1 MFNVKTF
8 LRQAA
13 LALALASSSLVALAG
28 PVSFHV
34 DVDTSGRSGAA
45 YLDLQ
50 FNSFP
55 GASPVT
61 ATISNLTGM
70 FGGVNEADQVVFNPD
85 GSFTLA
91 NLPDLG
97 SYLKLDLLLGGA
109 FGFDILF
116 SDDHSLDTGMDGSM
130 LTVGLF
136 DDIGAIGQ
144 DYGIVRFELAPGL
157 GMLEPFAD
165 AEFAAVDPGT
175 VADVPEPSDGVLML
189 TGLALLGLTL
199 RRRSVR

>member
-1 MFNVKTF
+1 MFNVNTF

-13 LALALASSSLVALAG
+13 LALALAGSSLAALAG
-28 PVSFHV
+28 PLSYHV
-34 DVDTSGRSGAA
+34 NVDTSGRTGPA

-50 FNSFP
+50 FNAFP
-55 GASPVT
+55 QASRVT
-61 ATISNLTGM
+61 ATISNFTGM
-70 FGGVNEADQVVFNPD
+70 FSLNEADQVEAYPD
-85 GSFTLA
+85 GSFVLA

-97 SYLKLDLLLGGA
+97 SYLKLDVFLGGA

-116 SDDHSLDTGMDGSM
+116 SDDHSADTGMDGSM

-136 DDIGAIGQ
+136 DDNGAIGQ
-144 DYGIVRFELAPGL
+144 DYGIVRFELVPEQ
-157 GMLEPFAD
+157 GMLAPFVDGA
-165 AEFAAVDPGT
+165 FAAVGP
-175 VADVPEPSDGVLML
+175 VAAEVPEPSDGVLML

>member
-1 MFNVKTF
+1 MLNVKTL

-13 LALALASSSLVALAG
+13 LALALAGSSLAALAG
-28 PVSFHV
+28 PVSYHV
-34 DVDTSGRSGAA
+34 NVDTSGRSGAA
-45 YLDLQ
+45 YLDLY
-50 FNSFP
+50 FNAFP
-55 GASPVT
+55 EASRVT

-70 FGGVNEADQVVFNPD
+70 FGGVNEADQVVSNPD

-97 SYLKLDLLLGGA
+97 SYLKLDLVLGGA

-116 SDDHSLDTGMDGSM
+116 SDDQSADTGTDGST

-136 DDIGAIGQ
+136 DDNGAIGQ
-144 DYGIVRFELAPGL
+144 DYGIVRFELVPGL
-157 GMLEPFAD
+157 GMLEPIVD
-165 AEFAAVDPGT
+165 VGFAAVGPGPE
-175 VADVPEPSDGVLML
+175 ADVPEPSDGLLML

-199 RRRSVR
+199 RHRSVR

>member
-13 LALALASSSLVALAG
+13 LALALAGSSLAALAG
-28 PVSFHV
+28 PLSYHVS
-34 DVDTSGRSGAA
+34 VDTSGRSGAA

-55 GASPVT
+55 EARRVT

-70 FGGVNEADQVVFNPD
+70 FGGVGEADQVVFNPD

-97 SYLKLDLLLGGA
+97 SYLKFDLLLGA
-109 FGFDILF
+109 SFGFDILF
-116 SDDHSLDTGMDGSM
+116 SDDHGADTGMDGSM

-136 DDIGAIGQ
+136 DDNGAIGQ
-144 DYGIVRFELAPGL
+144 DYGIVSFELAPGQ
-157 GMLEPFAD
+157 GMLQPSVDGGFA
-165 AEFAAVDPGT
+165 T
-175 VADVPEPSDGVLML
+175 VGPVQTADVPEPADGLLML
-189 TGLALLGLTL
+189 TGLALLGFTL

>member
-8 LRQAA
+8 LRQATLT
-13 LALALASSSLVALAG
+13 LALAGSSLAALAG
-28 PVSFHV
+28 PLGYHV
-34 DVDTSGRSGAA
+34 KVDTSGRSGAA

-55 GASPVT
+55 EASRVT

-70 FGGVNEADQVVFNPD
+70 FGGVSETDQVVLNPD

-91 NLPDLG
+91 NLPELG
-97 SYLKLDLLLGGA
+97 SYLKFDVLLGAG

-116 SDDHSLDTGMDGSM
+116 SDDQGLDTGMDGSM

-136 DDIGAIGQ
+136 DDSGAIGQ
-144 DYGIVRFELAPGL
+144 DYGIVRFELFPGV
-157 GMLEPFAD
+157 GMLGPFAD
-165 AEFAAVDPGT
+165 GEFATVDP
-175 VADVPEPSDGVLML
+175 VPAADVPEPADGLLML
-189 TGLALLGLTL
+189 TGLALLGFTL